1 MDVNERATMLQ
12 TQNVAFANQKKKIEA
27 ELISVRNE
35 VHEALKEAEE
45 GHDAA
50 RKALTT
56 SALLCEDLKKEK
68 DQAEHLER
76 MKKNQEANIKSLQKR
91 LDEAEEMT
99 SRGGK
104 KYIFKMKQK
113 YADLQSEYEDELGRS
128 AETTKQTRKLERK
141 LKGTIY
147 QISEDKKILANLNK
161 NADKDKFKTEKKNL
175 KFFLDFFEFFFFE
188 FIKLTE
194 KIRGYKKQVEETTDN
209 ANQAMTKYK
218 KLANDLDNWNE
229 RAEMAE
235 DAVKQ
240 ARNKAKQLVNF

>member
-1 MDVNERATMLQ
+1 MAFFLVINLEGKLKCLLRIALDQADKTRKQTEIQLMDVNERATMLQ

-27 ELISVRNE
+27 ELIAVRNE

-76 MKKNQEANIKSLQKR
+76 MKKNQEANIKILQKR

-99 SRGGK
+99 SKGGK

-147 QISEDKKILANLNK
+147 QISEDKKILTNLNK
-161 NADKDKFKTEKKNL
+161 NADKEKFKK
-175 KFFLDFFEFFFFE
+175 
-188 FIKLTE
+188 
-194 KIRGYKKQVEETTDN
+194 
-209 ANQAMTKYK
+209 
-218 KLANDLDNWNE
+218 
-229 RAEMAE
+229 
-235 DAVKQ
+235 
-240 ARNKAKQLVNF
+240 

>member
-1 MDVNERATMLQ
+1 MDQADKTRKQTEVQLMDVNERATMLQ

-27 ELISVRNE
+27 ELIAVRNE
-35 VHEALKEAEE
+35 VHDALKEAEE

-50 RKALTT
+50 RKAMTT

-76 MKKNQEANIKSLQKR
+76 MKKNQEANIKVLQKR
-91 LDEAEEMT
+91 LDEAEDMT

-113 YADLQSEYEDELGRS
+113 YAELQSEYEDELGRS

-161 NADKDKFKTEKKNL
+161 NADKEKFK
-175 KFFLDFFEFFFFE
+175 FFFN
-188 FIKLTE
+188 I
-194 KIRGYKKQVEETTDN
+194 
-209 ANQAMTKYK
+209 
-218 KLANDLDNWNE
+218 
-229 RAEMAE
+229 
-235 DAVKQ
+235 
-240 ARNKAKQLVNF
+240 